1 LEKHGVE
8 HFAIDQD
15 WARPIASVG
24 GFLKLRQVIGQFVPD
39 IVHAHAV
46 PGAIFACCLR
56 KRFDFRFVTSV
67 HNLHRWASAL
77 MGMGD
82 VVISVSSA
90 VAASMQ
96 RRGVPSHKLRVVK
109 NGPLGSPRRS
119 VQFLPDN
126 RTIRHPA
133 IVTVAG
139 LLRNKGI
146 SDLITAFALVSSK
159 APEASLYIIGDGPER
174 TKLEAEAATSGCSD
188 KIHFTGF
195 VKDPRPYLFA
205 ADIFVLA
212 SYREAFGLV
221 LAEAR
226 EAGCAIVAS
235 DVGGVPEVLDGG
247 EAGILLPA
255 GQPRVLAN
263 ILAFLLSN
271 GCELSKWQ
279 TRASQNLDW
288 LANIRAASEILAVY
302 DEAMQAATKQAEPFA
317 SQRLTRD
324 SLSLG

>member
-1 LEKHGVE
+1 
-8 HFAIDQD
+8 
-15 WARPIASVG
+15 
-24 GFLKLRQVIGQFVPD
+24 
-39 IVHAHAV
+39 
-46 PGAIFACCLR
+46 
-56 KRFDFRFVTSV
+56 
-67 HNLHRWASAL
+67 

-221 LAEAR
+221 LAHTVVAVPYVVMTMMAVLR
-226 EAGCAIVAS
+226 NYDQRLDLAAQSLGAGPIATLRHVTF
-235 DVGGVPEVLDGG
+235 P
-247 EAGILLPA
+247 
-255 GQPRVLAN
+255 
-263 ILAFLLSN
+263 ILAAGMMSSFLFAFATSFDELTIALFSSGGLSATLPKQFWDEVTLQVSPVIAAVST
-271 GCELSKWQ
+271 CLFVFIAALIFIAELL
-279 TRASQNLDW
+279 RR
-288 LANIRAASEILAVY
+288 RAAA
-302 DEAMQAATKQAEPFA
+302 
-317 SQRLTRD
+317 R
-324 SLSLG
+324 